1 MKFVHNY
8 VEHYMKMCTCNFY
21 FFKDQIRYNDF
32 MAAFIFLI
40 PEFVNFFFICQS
52 SGLTTIWSFS
62 VKTNFYQSKKNRSLK
77 NMKNSIW
84 ILLSNSI
91 RFILNLHLQHKVFNF
106 SLIFTLI
113 LLINQLTLPC
123 HLLIYYYFLFLSL
136 SICSFVSVSF
146 WAFFSLK

>member
-1 MKFVHNY
+1 MILWQFS
-8 VEHYMKMCTCNFY
+8 FSL
-21 FFKDQIRYNDF
+21 I
-32 MAAFIFLI
+32 I

-62 VKTNFYQSKKNRSLK
+62 VKKNFYQSKKNRSLK

-106 SLIFTLI
+106 SFIFTLI
-113 LLINQLTLPC
+113 LLINQLTLHC
-123 HLLIYYYFLFLSL
+123 HLLIYYYFFIYFSFYLFLCVCLLLSFLFPEVTISFSL
-136 SICSFVSVSF
+136 SR
-146 WAFFSLK
+146 WG